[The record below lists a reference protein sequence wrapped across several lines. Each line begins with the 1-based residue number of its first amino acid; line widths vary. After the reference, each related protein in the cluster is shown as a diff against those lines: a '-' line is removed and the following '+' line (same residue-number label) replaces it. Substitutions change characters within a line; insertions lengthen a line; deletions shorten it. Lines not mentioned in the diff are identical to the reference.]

1 MGFKQYRSE
10 PLTEAE
16 KRYLRRSKGIV
27 QPHSAAVGPAP
38 ASKPSDDPKFIAP
51 YTIKKISKRRRFNGC
66 RLNDATRLEV
76 ERRRELNQA
85 FHAELRAL
93 ARR

>member
-16 KRYLRRSKGIV
+16 KRYLRRKNGIV
-27 QPHSAAVGPAP
+27 KPHSVAVGPAP
-38 ASKPSDDPKFIAP
+38 IIKPSDDPKFIAP
-51 YTIKKISKRRRFNGC
+51 YVIKKISKRRRFNGC
-66 RLNDATRLEV
+66 RLNDETRLEI
-76 ERRRELNQA
+76 ERRRGLNEA